1 MLIRSSI
8 SVTVKP
14 VCPIMKFSVHSVLF
28 NKSIYLRYINKCQ
41 ICLVLRLQLIYNS
54 QTLEHYI
61 LNNYSVQQFMSV
73 INGREIKIN
82 NNTIRG
88 NIQLSCTIFDPK
100 KTILKT
106 FKPENRNGSKKFQMP
121 ITKQDKSSDPSE
133 KPVLDAIKC

>member
-14 VCPIMKFSVHSVLF
+14 VCPIMKFSVDSVLF

-73 INGREIKIN
+73 IKGRVKIKIN

-88 NIQLSCTIFDPK
+88 NLQLSCKIFDPK

-106 FKPENRNGSKKFQMP
+106 FKPKNRNGSKKFQMP
-121 ITKQDKSSDPSE
+121 ITKQDKSQM
-133 KPVLDAIKC
+133 PVRNLSQMQ